1 MSGIGDGGHQIA
13 FKFGFVRNYMRWGN
27 SRVASPRSG
36 AVCSDDV
43 WVICS
48 ERSHTDRH
56 AGREIVFGIVRRF
69 RPWWNPRRRDRGGL
83 QLHREGLQMV
93 GDVM

>member
-1 MSGIGDGGHQIA
+1 M
-13 FKFGFVRNYMRWGN
+13 
-27 SRVASPRSG
+27 
-36 AVCSDDV
+36 

-56 AGREIVFGIVRRF
+56 AGREIVFGIVRRI
-69 RPWWNPRRRDRGGL
+69 RPWWKPQRRDRGELRLRGGGL
-83 QLHREGLQMV
+83 HGRV